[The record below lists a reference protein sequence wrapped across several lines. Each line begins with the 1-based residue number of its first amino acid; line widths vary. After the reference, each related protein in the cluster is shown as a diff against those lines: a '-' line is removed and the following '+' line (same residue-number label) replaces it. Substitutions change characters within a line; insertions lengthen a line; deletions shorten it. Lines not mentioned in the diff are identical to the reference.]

1 MTERIPS
8 VPAPASLRAQVA
20 RALRLDPADV
30 GLDDDLVDLGLEST
44 ALIRLA
50 GRWRRDGLAA
60 DFSRLAADPTIRAWA
75 RMLGEAAADGY
86 GDGAGVGGGA
96 DPVPRPAAPALDP
109 ASPSPLT
116 PLQHAYWL
124 GRQPGQ
130 PSGSVAAHFYVE
142 LDGADL
148 DPGRLRAALA
158 ALVAR
163 HASLRM
169 RFRDDGTQ
177 QPLPADEEPPAARL
191 RVHDLRAED
200 ADAVDA
206 RLERMRH
213 DGTHRRMAVER
224 GEVLRVDLTL
234 LPFGRSRLHVDL
246 DMLAG
251 DAISL
256 RVLLADLRDL
266 VEEPGRQLPAIH
278 RDVRAELAAR
288 AARAARPGRRR
299 THAGGASASPTC
311 PRGRRCPSATTQDA
325 LTPTRAPAACTTGSG
340 GRSCACS
347 RPPRAPAG

>member
-8 VPAPASLRAQVA
+8 GPPVELLRDQVA
-20 RALRLDPADV
+20 RALRLDPAEV

-50 GRWRRDGLAA
+50 GRWRREGRAA
-60 DFSRLAADPTIRAWA
+60 DFARLAADPTIRAWE
-75 RMLGEAAADGY
+75 RLLGAAAD
-86 GDGAGVGGGA
+86 AA
-96 DPVPRPAAPALDP
+96 DADAPAAAPALDP
-109 ASPSPLT
+109 EAPSPLT

-142 LDGADL
+142 LDGAEL
-148 DPGRLRAALA
+148 DPDRLRAALA

-177 QPLPADEEPPAARL
+177 QPLPAGEEPPAARL
-191 RVHDLRAED
+191 RVHDLRGLAS
-200 ADAVDA
+200 DAVA
-206 RLERMRH
+206 ERLARMR
-213 DGTHRRMAVER
+213 DAGTHRRMDVER

-234 LPFGRSRLHVDL
+234 LPGSDCRLHVDL

-256 RVLLADLRDL
+256 RVLLADLRAL
-266 VEEPGRQLPAIH
+266 VEEPGRPLPAIR

-288 AARAARPGRRR
+288 AAHAEASRSSADARWWRERVPG
-299 THAGGASASPTC
+299 
-311 PRGRRCPSATTQDA
+311 
-325 LTPTRAPAACTTGSG
+325 L
-340 GRSCACS
+340 
-347 RPPRAPAG
+347 PAGPALPV

>member
-8 VPAPASLRAQVA
+8 VPPAALLRDQVA
-20 RALRLDPADV
+20 RALRLDPAEV

-60 DFSRLAADPTIRAWA
+60 DFSRLAADPTIRAWT
-75 RMLGEAAADGY
+75 RVLGDAAAD
-86 GDGAGVGGGA
+86 A
-96 DPVPRPAAPALDP
+96 DPGTSTAAAPALDP

-142 LDGADL
+142 LDGAER
-148 DPGRLRAALA
+148 DPERLRTALA

-191 RVHDLRAED
+191 RVHDLRALP

-206 RLERMRH
+206 RLAEMR
-213 DGTHRRMAVER
+213 DAGTHRRMAVER

-234 LPFGRSRLHVDL
+234 LPFGRCRLHVDL

-256 RVLLADLRDL
+256 RVILADLRDL
-266 VEEPGRQLPAIH
+266 VDEPGRPLREIH
-278 RDVRAELAAR
+278 RDVVGREAVVHLERR
-288 AARAARPGRRR
+288 AAQAAAVHGPD
-299 THAGGASASPTC
+299 H
-311 PRGRRCPSATTQDA
+311 D
-325 LTPTRAPAACTTGSG
+325 
-340 GRSCACS
+340 
-347 RPPRAPAG
+347 

>member
-1 MTERIPS
+1 TR
-8 VPAPASLRAQVA
+8 
-20 RALRLDPADV
+20 
-30 GLDDDLVDLGLEST
+30 
-44 ALIRLA
+44 
-50 GRWRRDGLAA
+50 
-60 DFSRLAADPTIRAWA
+60 
-75 RMLGEAAADGY
+75 
-86 GDGAGVGGGA
+86 

-148 DPGRLRAALA
+148 DPERLRAALA

-288 AARAARPGRRR
+288 AARADASRTSADARW
-299 THAGGASASPTC
+299 
-311 PRGRRCPSATTQDA
+311 
-325 LTPTRAPAACTTGSG
+325 
-340 GRSCACS
+340 
-347 RPPRAPAG
+347 